1 MTVSTMNEN
10 NDESDERI
18 LTWDKASAQQKQAFS
33 SKEEFDE
40 YALFVRMRQRR
51 RESVSHCESWIVLTY
66 LKLYYLTFCK

>member
-51 RESVSHCESWIVLTY
+51 RESVSH
-66 LKLYYLTFCK
+66 